1 MIFCWRKLFF
11 TSVVAWYA
19 GTHESTIFIMYTH
32 WNATNDFIMDENFC
46 ILFIFFNKRLY
57 EYYSQRLVRF
67 VDFLAKS
74 SDQMY
79 FFNEPSLYVY
89 YLLLVVSLFF
99 KIYIFLQVLQIFY
112 FTRCILWYLDFV

>member
-1 MIFCWRKLFF
+1 
-11 TSVVAWYA
+11 
-19 GTHESTIFIMYTH
+19 
-32 WNATNDFIMDENFC
+32 MDENFC
-46 ILFIFFNKRLY
+46 LLFIFFNKRFS
-57 EYYSQRLVRF
+57 EYYSQRPVRF

-74 SDQMY
+74 SDQMN

>member
-1 MIFCWRKLFF
+1 
-11 TSVVAWYA
+11 
-19 GTHESTIFIMYTH
+19 
-32 WNATNDFIMDENFC
+32 MDENFC